1 MAKRKKT
8 GTGKAA
14 KRRLATKS
22 GKKKKLTRP
31 PAGKAAGRKSA
42 AKTRARTSRK
52 TAKTST
58 KAKRAAKGAAR
69 TGRSGKKKPTEK
81 SAKKKAA
88 KKKSAAPKV
97 LSALQTLTQ
106 QLAIEPSAPQA
117 PQPVTIPGAWPFP
130 VGNRP

>member
-42 AKTRARTSRK
+42 AKTRARTSRM

-88 KKKSAAPKV
+88 KKKPAAPGRRSTLK
-97 LSALQTLTQ
+97 ALARSTT
-106 QLAIEPSAPQA
+106 AP
-117 PQPVTIPGAWPFP
+117 PVPETPRPIVIPGAWPFP
-130 VGNRP
+130 VGPRA